1 MMKSQDIS
9 DRLKNIDEF
18 LLDQYKSNKDEKKR
32 DWRTY
37 EQQLMNRIKGAVKN
51 FEPLMDEATDFEI
64 RR

>member
-32 DWRTY
+32 DWITY
-37 EQQLMNRIKGAVKN
+37 EQQLMNRIKDAVKN
-51 FEPLMDEATDFEI
+51 FEPLIDEATDFEI
-64 RR
+64 